1 MKRAVHEARGALLAG
16 AGAAAGEDGAFL
28 LDPAAVRRAD
38 TSARS
43 VNEWTGERT
52 LRDEDIPDDVL
63 PADVQSLG
71 NYAVQ
76 ITWQDGF
83 NQVAPF
89 EVLRGVPRMTAEQA
103 RDRAL
108 DAAPEIA

>member
-1 MKRAVHEARGALLAG
+1 MHAG
-16 AGAAAGEDGAFL
+16 VVEGDEGAFL

-43 VNEWTGERT
+43 VNEWTGERI

-63 PADVQSLG
+63 PVGVQPLG

-76 ITWQDGF
+76 ISWQDGF
-83 NQVAPF
+83 SQVAPF
-89 EVLRGVPRMTAEQA
+89 DVLREVERLSTKQAQA
-103 RDRAL
+103 RAL
-108 DAAPEIA
+108 GSVPEIA

>member
-1 MKRAVHEARGALLAG
+1 M
-16 AGAAAGEDGAFL
+16 
-28 LDPAAVRRAD
+28 
-38 TSARS
+38 
-43 VNEWTGERT
+43 NEWTGERT

-63 PADVQSLG
+63 PADIQPLG

-103 RDRAL
+103 KERVL
-108 DAAPEIA
+108 DAVPEIA

>member
-1 MKRAVHEARGALLAG
+1 MSAG
-16 AGAAAGEDGAFL
+16 PEEGEDGAFL

-43 VNEWTGERT
+43 VNEWTGERL
-52 LRDEDIPDDVL
+52 LRDEDIPDDVA
-63 PADVQSLG
+63 PSSVQPLG

-89 EVLRGVPRMTAEQA
+89 EVLRQVTRMTTEEAQA
-103 RDRAL
+103 RVL
-108 DAAPEIA
+108 GSAPEIA